1 MTHWDMGAA
10 AAEPTTEAGARTEDF
25 FELGIMYSAGLEVE
39 TDLIAAHK
47 WFNLAA
53 VKGNAEA
60 ANYRQ
65 EVAREMSETDIAAA
79 QRAAREWLTT
89 H

>member
-1 MTHWDMGAA
+1 MAYSNMSGIEAA
-10 AAEPTTEAGARTEDF
+10 SSSEPTPRTEDF
-25 FELGIMYSAGLEVE
+25 FDLGIRYSAGLEVE

-53 VKGNAEA
+53 VAGNRDA
-60 ANYRQ
+60 AHYRQ
-65 EVAREMSETDIAAA
+65 EVAQEMSGADIAAA
-79 QRAAREWLTT
+79 QRAAREWLTA

>member
-1 MTHWDMGAA
+1 MAHWDMSGIEVASS
-10 AAEPTTEAGARTEDF
+10 PNPRSEDF

-53 VKGNAEA
+53 VSGNAEA
-60 ANYRQ
+60 AHYRQ
-65 EVAREMSETDIAAA
+65 EVAREMSKADIAAA